1 MWKYVP
7 YIIIVVLLVCL
18 IISLTNNK
26 TDGEIT
32 TTTSDT
38 ITIVKLDTV
47 KVKIPT
53 FIKETIVDTI
63 YLQNAKKDGYMI
75 PISQRYYKGDDYEAW
90 VSGYKPNLDSINL
103 FQKNTTNTITNTTTK
118 EIYPKTTDLYMN
130 IGFDIIDNAP
140 APNLGLTVKFKR
152 NFILDGHIG
161 LYNKDIYYGLKLGF
175 KINNKNGK

>member
-1 MWKYVP
+1 MWKYAP
-7 YIIIVVLLVCL
+7 YVIIVVLLASL

-26 TDGEIT
+26 QEEIIK
-32 TTTSDT
+32 TTSDT

-75 PISQRYYKGDDYEAW
+75 PISQRYYKGNDYEAW

-103 FQKNTTNTITNTTTK
+103 FQKNTINTITNTTTK
-118 EIYPKTTDLYMN
+118 EVYPKITDLYMN

-161 LYNKDIYYGLKLGF
+161 LHNKDIYYGLKLGF
-175 KINNKNGK
+175 KLNSKNGK